1 MSVAL
6 GIVMTF
12 LFPLSIVAVPVMP
25 IPAAFITSRHG
36 VRAGLLVSLLT
47 GLLCLGLTLPLVGVY
62 AGILIFMLTLVAGTG
77 AGLALRMGI
86 SEFRLLIAMAA
97 IFSVTLFLWLGSL
110 LLIVGQGPVDALQS
124 LVDYLAATSGDFYQS
139 LGMSQEEIDVRITQA
154 RDFASALPYLAP
166 AVILVM
172 SIVFSSANVAIARR
186 VFDRLSQPFPRDF
199 AFRDFRVHW
208 AFVYML
214 ILGLLFQFLAPY
226 ASETYSF
233 GLENVGANLYIVA
246 EVLFFIQGIAI
257 ASFFLWAY
265 KVSGVKR
272 TAVYICLVMLE
283 LFLSLTSWMGLF
295 DTWFNYRK
303 RFIRKKLS
311 GQ

>member
-1 MSVAL
+1 M
-6 GIVMTF
+6 
-12 LFPLSIVAVPVMP
+12 
-25 IPAAFITSRHG
+25 
-36 VRAGLLVSLLT
+36 
-47 GLLCLGLTLPLVGVY
+47 
-62 AGILIFMLTLVAGTG
+62 
-77 AGLALRMGI
+77 
-86 SEFRLLIAMAA
+86 AMAA

-110 LLIVGQGPVDALQS
+110 LLIIGQGPVSALQS

-139 LGMSQEEIDVRITQA
+139 LGMSPEEIDARITQA

-172 SIVFSSANVAIARR
+172 SIVFSGANVAIARR

-226 ASETYSF
+226 ASETYAF

-265 KVSGVKR
+265 KVSVVKR

-311 GQ
+311 DQ